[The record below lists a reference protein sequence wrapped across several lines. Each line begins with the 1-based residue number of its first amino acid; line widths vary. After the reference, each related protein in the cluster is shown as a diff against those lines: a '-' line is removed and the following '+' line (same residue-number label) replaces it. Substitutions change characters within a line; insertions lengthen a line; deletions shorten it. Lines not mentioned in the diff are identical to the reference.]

1 MGLMKKLSLYIFLVL
16 MFSLFT
22 SHSFAKHKYEEY
34 SFYAFWKYEIK
45 GSDNY
50 HQFKSDLI
58 QDKGV
63 IKEIKNGYSKYTAAK
78 PDWSKCSGDKTASF
92 DYIPLFCYGKDGKLL
107 SKNERKIIDKDWKK
121 NKTGLVSYLLFED
134 NKIKIDEHDL
144 PSYIKNNRGLLPS
157 HSMGKSLVS
166 YVTGYAICEGYI
178 DNINIKLDDWS
189 TVKGTLYEGQKLI
202 DLLNMRAGD
211 QKYVGE
217 RINPR
222 IGSILKKNQSVNVN
236 TIPLEILLKKYF
248 QNTKK
253 SKPVY
258 NYNAL
263 ATNTIMNYTI
273 FKVGDDYQKLLN
285 KVFKEDAKIKNSVY
299 FSKTLRRSVSDE
311 EKGEYGRYSFY
322 ADRYDYLRIAKSM
335 MDHWNNDTCVGKYL
349 KTIYEQRIN
358 KNKKSYD
365 GDRSGQF
372 DVAVYTKKYGGQF
385 HFDIIGLSKRKILGM
400 SGQGG
405 QNIIIDFDRKR
416 IIVVNTIDMH
426 YNWKKIVHKKLKQK

>member
-1 MGLMKKLSLYIFLVL
+1 MILMKKIVLIFLSLTL
-16 MFSLFT
+16 
-22 SHSFAKHKYEEY
+22 SFPSQAKHQYEEY
-34 SFYAFWKYEIK
+34 SFYAFAKYEIK
-45 GSDNY
+45 GSNNY
-50 HQFKSDLI
+50 YKFNSDLI
-58 QDKGV
+58 QDKDV
-63 IKEIKNGYSKYTAAK
+63 IKEIKNKK
-78 PDWSKCSGDKTASF
+78 KT
-92 DYIPLFCYGKDGKLL
+92 
-107 SKNERKIIDKDWKK
+107 R
-121 NKTGLVSYLLFED
+121 LVSYLLFED

-144 PSYIKNNRGLLPS
+144 PQDIKGNKGLLPS

-178 DNINIKLDDWS
+178 DNINVKLDDWS

-211 QKYVGE
+211 QKIIGE
-217 RINPR
+217 RNFNSDNGIQDKSGKR
-222 IGSILKKNQSVNVN
+222 SVNVN
-236 TIPLEILLKKYF
+236 VYPIKFIMESKIL
-248 QNTKK
+248 QNIKK

-285 KVFKEDAKIKNSVY
+285 KVFKEDAKIKNSVF
-299 FSKTLRRSVSDE
+299 FSKTIRSFYSDE
-311 EKGEYGRYSFY
+311 EGEFGRYSFY

-358 KNKKSYD
+358 KNKKSYN

-372 DVAVYTKKYGGQF
+372 DVAMYTKKYGGQF
-385 HFDIIGLSKRKILGM
+385 HFNIVGLSKRKILGM
-400 SGQGG
+400 SGFGG
-405 QNIIIDFDRKR
+405 QNIIIDFEKER
-416 IIVVNTIDMH
+416 IIVVNSRDRH
-426 YNWKKIVHKKLKQK
+426 YNWKKIVLKKLKQK

>member
-1 MGLMKKLSLYIFLVL
+1 MRILLIILFSFL
-16 MFSLFT
+16 FSPT
-22 SHSFAKHKYEEY
+22 SFAKHQYEKY
-34 SFYAFWKYEIK
+34 SFSAFWNYIVT

-50 HQFKSDLI
+50 YQFQSDLI
-58 QDKGV
+58 QDKDV
-63 IKEIKNGYSKYTAAK
+63 IKE
-78 PDWSKCSGDKTASF
+78 
-92 DYIPLFCYGKDGKLL
+92 L
-107 SKNERKIIDKDWKK
+107 K
-121 NKTGLVSYLLFED
+121 NKKKTRLVSYLLFED
-134 NKIKIDEHDL
+134 DKIKIDEQDL
-144 PSYIKNNRGLLPS
+144 PRIVQIHNGLLPS

-178 DNINIKLDDWS
+178 DNLDVKLDDWS

-211 QKYVGE
+211 QKIIGE
-217 RINPR
+217 
-222 IGSILKKNQSVNVN
+222 KKFNTDNWIKDNRDLNVNVYP
-236 TIPLEILLKKYF
+236 IKEIMKLDIL
-248 QNTKK
+248 QTTKK

-263 ATNTIMNYTI
+263 ATNIIMNYTI

-285 KVFKEDAKIKNSVY
+285 KVFKEDSKIKNSV
-299 FSKTLRRSVSDE
+299 FFHKTIRSRFKNQV
-311 EKGEYGRYSFY
+311 KGEYGRYSFY

-372 DVAVYTKKYGGQF
+372 DAAVYTKKYGGQF

-400 SGQGG
+400 SGFGG
-405 QNIIIDFDRKR
+405 QNIIIDFEKER
-416 IIVVNTIDMH
+416 IIVVNSRDRH
-426 YNWKKIVHKKLKQK
+426 YNWKKIVLKKFKQK

>member
-1 MGLMKKLSLYIFLVL
+1 MRILLIILFSFLI
-16 MFSLFT
+16 SPT
-22 SHSFAKHKYEEY
+22 SFAKHQYEKY
-34 SFYAFWKYEIK
+34 SFSAFWNYIVT

-50 HQFKSDLI
+50 YQFQSDLI
-58 QDKGV
+58 QDKDV
-63 IKEIKNGYSKYTAAK
+63 IKE
-78 PDWSKCSGDKTASF
+78 
-92 DYIPLFCYGKDGKLL
+92 L
-107 SKNERKIIDKDWKK
+107 K
-121 NKTGLVSYLLFED
+121 NKKKTRLVSYLLFED
-134 NKIKIDEHDL
+134 DKIKIDEQDL
-144 PSYIKNNRGLLPS
+144 PRIVQIHNGLLPS

-178 DNINIKLDDWS
+178 DNLDVKLDDWS

-211 QKYVGE
+211 QKIIGE
-217 RINPR
+217 
-222 IGSILKKNQSVNVN
+222 KKFNTDNWIKDNRDLNVNVYP
-236 TIPLEILLKKYF
+236 IKEIMKLDIL
-248 QNTKK
+248 QTTKK

-263 ATNTIMNYTI
+263 ATNIIMNYTI

-285 KVFKEDAKIKNSVY
+285 KVFKEDSKIKNSV
-299 FSKTLRRSVSDE
+299 FFHKTIRSRFKNQV
-311 EKGEYGRYSFY
+311 KGEYGRYSFY

-372 DVAVYTKKYGGQF
+372 DVAMYTKKYGGQF
-385 HFDIIGLSKRKILGM
+385 HFNIIGLSKRKILGM
-400 SGQGG
+400 SGFGG
-405 QNIIIDFDRKR
+405 QNIVIDFEKER
-416 IIVVNTIDMH
+416 IIVVNSRDRH
-426 YNWKKIVHKKLKQK
+426 YNWKKIVLKKLKKK

>member
-1 MGLMKKLSLYIFLVL
+1 MILNMRILLIFL
-16 MFSLFT
+16 FSFLIFPT
-22 SHSFAKHKYEEY
+22 SFAKHQYEEY
-34 SFYAFWKYEIK
+34 SFNAFWKYETK

-50 HQFKSDLI
+50 YKFNSDLI
-58 QDKGV
+58 KDKDV
-63 IKEIKNGYSKYTAAK
+63 IKE
-78 PDWSKCSGDKTASF
+78 
-92 DYIPLFCYGKDGKLL
+92 L
-107 SKNERKIIDKDWKK
+107 K
-121 NKTGLVSYLLFED
+121 NKKKTHLVSYLLFED

-144 PSYIKNNRGLLPS
+144 PSDIKRNKGLLPS

-211 QKYVGE
+211 QKIIGE
-217 RINPR
+217 RNFNSDNGIQDKSGKRSMN
-222 IGSILKKNQSVNVN
+222 VNVYP
-236 TIPLEILLKKYF
+236 IKIIMESKLL

-299 FSKTLRRSVSDE
+299 FSKTLRRWSVSDE

-372 DVAVYTKKYGGQF
+372 DVAMYTKKYGGQF
-385 HFDIIGLSKRKILGM
+385 HFNIIGLSKRKILGM
-400 SGQGG
+400 SGFGG
-405 QNIIIDFDRKR
+405 QNIVIDFEKKR
-416 IIVVNTIDMH
+416 IIVVNSRDRH
-426 YNWKKIVHKKLKQK
+426 YNWKKIVLKKLKQK

>member
-1 MGLMKKLSLYIFLVL
+1 MKKIIIILIFNFLIY
-16 MFSLFT
+16 S
-22 SHSFAKHKYEEY
+22 SSYAEHQYEEY
-34 SFYAFWKYEIK
+34 SFNAFWKYETK

-50 HQFKSDLI
+50 YKFNSDLI
-58 QDKGV
+58 EDKNV
-63 IKEIKNGYSKYTAAK
+63 IKELKN
-78 PDWSKCSGDKTASF
+78 
-92 DYIPLFCYGKDGKLL
+92 
-107 SKNERKIIDKDWKK
+107 KK
-121 NKTGLVSYLLFED
+121 KTGLHSYLLFED

-144 PSYIKNNRGLLPS
+144 PSYIKNNKGLMPS

-178 DNINIKLDDWS
+178 DDINVKLDDWS

-202 DLLNMRAGD
+202 DLLNMTAGD
-211 QKYVGE
+211 QKIIGE
-217 RINPR
+217 RNFNSDNGIKDKSGKRSMN
-222 IGSILKKNQSVNVN
+222 VNVYP
-236 TIPLEILLKKYF
+236 IKDIMESKLL

-253 SKPVY
+253 SGPIY

-299 FSKTLRRSVSDE
+299 FSKTIRRSFSDE

-322 ADRYDYLRIAKSM
+322 ADRYDYLRIAKSI

-372 DVAVYTKKYGGQF
+372 DVAMYTKKYGGQF
-385 HFDIIGLSKRKILGM
+385 HFNIIGLSKRKILGM
-400 SGQGG
+400 SGLGG
-405 QNIIIDFDRKR
+405 QNIVIDFEKER
-416 IIVVNTIDMH
+416 IIVVNSRDRH
-426 YNWKKIVHKKLKQK
+426 YNWKKIVLKKLKKK

>member
-1 MGLMKKLSLYIFLVL
+1 MKKIILIC
-16 MFSLFT
+16 LFNIIIT
-22 SHSFAKHKYEEY
+22 VNSYAKHQYEEY

-45 GSDNY
+45 GSNDYYKFN
-50 HQFKSDLI
+50 SDLI
-58 QDKGV
+58 EDKNV
-63 IKEIKNGYSKYTAAK
+63 IKELKN
-78 PDWSKCSGDKTASF
+78 
-92 DYIPLFCYGKDGKLL
+92 
-107 SKNERKIIDKDWKK
+107 KK
-121 NKTGLVSYLLFED
+121 KTGLHSYLLFED

-144 PSYIKNNRGLLPS
+144 PSYIKNNKGLMPS

-178 DNINIKLDDWS
+178 DDINVKLDDWS

-202 DLLNMRAGD
+202 DLLNMTAGD
-211 QKYVGE
+211 QKIIGE
-217 RINPR
+217 RNFNSDNGIKDKSGKRSMN
-222 IGSILKKNQSVNVN
+222 VNVYP
-236 TIPLEILLKKYF
+236 IKDIMESKLL

-253 SKPVY
+253 SRPIY

-299 FSKTLRRSVSDE
+299 FSKTIRRSFSDE

-322 ADRYDYLRIAKSM
+322 ADRYDYLRIAKSI

-372 DVAVYTKKYGGQF
+372 DVAMYTKKYGGQF
-385 HFDIIGLSKRKILGM
+385 HFNIIGLSKRKILGM
-400 SGQGG
+400 SGFGG
-405 QNIIIDFDRKR
+405 QNIIIDFEKER
-416 IIVVNTIDMH
+416 IIVVNSRDRH
-426 YNWKKIVHKKLKQK
+426 YNWKKIVLKKLKKK

>member
-1 MGLMKKLSLYIFLVL
+1 MKKFLFLTFLSFFLI
-16 MFSLFT
+16 ST
-22 SHSFAKHKYEEY
+22 TYAKHQYEEY
-34 SFYAFWKYEIK
+34 GFSFFLKYKVK
-45 GSDNY
+45 GSNNY
-50 HQFKSDLI
+50 YQFNSDLI
-58 QDKGV
+58 QDKDV
-63 IKEIKNGYSKYTAAK
+63 IKEIKNKK
-78 PDWSKCSGDKTASF
+78 KT
-92 DYIPLFCYGKDGKLL
+92 
-107 SKNERKIIDKDWKK
+107 R
-121 NKTGLVSYLLFED
+121 LVSYLLFED

-178 DNINIKLDDWS
+178 DNINVKLDDWS

-211 QKYVGE
+211 QKIIGE
-217 RINPR
+217 RNFNSDNGIKDRTGKRSN
-222 IGSILKKNQSVNVN
+222 NVNVYP
-236 TIPLEILLKKYF
+236 IKDIMKLDIL
-248 QNTKK
+248 QTTKK

-273 FKVGDDYQKLLN
+273 FKVGDDYQQLLN
-285 KVFKEDAKIKNSVY
+285 KVFKEDAKVKNSVF
-299 FSKTLRRSVSDE
+299 FSKTIRSRFPDQK
-311 EKGEYGRYSFY
+311 KGEYGRYSFY
-322 ADRYDYLRIAKSM
+322 ADRYDYLRIAKSI

-372 DVAVYTKKYGGQF
+372 DVAMYTKKYGGQF
-385 HFDIIGLSKRKILGM
+385 HFNIIGLSKRKILGM
-400 SGQGG
+400 SGFGG
-405 QNIIIDFDRKR
+405 QNIIIDFEKKR
-416 IIVVNTIDMH
+416 IIVVNSRDRH
-426 YNWKKIVHKKLKQK
+426 YNWKKIVLKKLRQK